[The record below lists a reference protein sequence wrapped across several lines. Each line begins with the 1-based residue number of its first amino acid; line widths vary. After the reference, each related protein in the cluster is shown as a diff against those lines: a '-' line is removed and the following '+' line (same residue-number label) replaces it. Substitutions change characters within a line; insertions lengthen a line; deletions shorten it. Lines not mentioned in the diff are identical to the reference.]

1 MNGPVLL
8 KVGPWLRSRRK
19 RTSSSMA
26 GAKALWWI
34 RARVVVD
41 PAISFLVLAG
51 IWEKAVDIFGI
62 KRYLLPPLS
71 QVLETFWAVREMLLR
86 ESLITAWELA
96 LGYLLAVTGGLA
108 LGLAIFAWPFFRR
121 TVYPAIVVF
130 QGLPKIALAPLM
142 VIWFGFG
149 LSSKVLMAFLFAFFP
164 MVISTLGGLSGT
176 PIHLLEHFRAIGASS
191 WTTFRR
197 LQVPSAL
204 PSIMDGCKM
213 AMPLAVIGAITGEF
227 VGSDKGL
234 GSLILLANANAKT
247 DLLFA
252 ALIAIS
258 IVVGVMY
265 VLVELAAKR
274 VWWRAL

>member
-1 MNGPVLL
+1 MLL
-8 KVGPWLRSRRK
+8 GF
-19 RTSSSMA
+19 MA
-26 GAKALWWI
+26 GRWRAVTDPLLAFAVVAVLW
-34 RARVVVD
+34 
-41 PAISFLVLAG
+41 
-51 IWEKAVDIFGI
+51 ENAVTLFQI
-62 KRYLLPPLS
+62 KPYLLPPLS
-71 QVLETFWAVREMLLR
+71 KILATFWDQRVILLR
-86 ESLITAWELA
+86 ESLVTAWEVV
-96 LGYLLAVTGGLA
+96 LGYVCAVAGGMA
-108 LGLAIFAWPFFRR
+108 LGLAIFAWPWFRR
-121 TVYPAIVVF
+121 TVYPAIAVF

-164 MVISTLGGLSGT
+164 VVISTLGGLAGT
-176 PIHLLEHFRAIGASS
+176 PAHLLEHFRAIGASH

-213 AMPLAVIGAITGEF
+213 AMPLAVIGAIAGEF
-227 VGSDKGL
+227 VGSEKGL

-252 ALIAIS
+252 ALVAIS
-258 IVVGVMY
+258 LVAGALYM
-265 VLVELAAKR
+265 LVEIAAKR